1 MFRSYRIGSILGI
14 PIKLDV
20 TFLLILPVFAW
31 VIAVQFVELAEILNL
46 AIGAGIDPDVF
57 AGTEWIWV
65 LGLAA
70 AIGLFV
76 SVLLHELGHSVAA
89 MRYDVPIESITLW
102 LLGGV
107 ASFTEMPKNWRH
119 EFVIAIAGPLVSVGI
134 GVGSYLLLFAVPP
147 AFDGVRFVV
156 AYLAVM
162 NVFLAAFN
170 MLPAFPLDGGRV
182 LRSLLARNRPYAAAT
197 QQAARV
203 GQLFAIALGLF
214 GLLALNFVLI
224 AIAFFVY
231 IAAAGEARQTALE
244 AAVGDLLVA
253 DVMIPSNELVT
264 ARPEETVSDLL
275 ERMFRERHSGFPV
288 VDDGHVVGIV
298 TLEDVQDVAPVERDA
313 MLVRD
318 VMRTDPET
326 LDVDDEVVPAMIT
339 LQRSGADRVLVT
351 DESGGAVGMVTRSD
365 LARALSIGMVRGPR
379 EPDERDRPLEEVS
392 MTDSTPHRW

>member
-31 VIAVQFVELAEILNL
+31 LIAIQLTELATVLNL
-46 AIGAGIDPDVF
+46 AMGAGIDV
-57 AGTEWIWV
+57 ATLEGTEWIWI
-65 LGLAA
+65 LGSAA

-107 ASFTEMPKNWRH
+107 ASFTEMPKDWRQ
-119 EFVIAIAGPLVSVGI
+119 EFVIAIAGPIVSVAI
-134 GVGSYLLLFAVPP
+134 GVVSYAVLLVVPP
-147 AFDGVRFVV
+147 ALDPLRFVF

-162 NVFLAAFN
+162 NVVLAVFN

-182 LRSLLARNRPYAAAT
+182 LRSLLARNRPYAVAT

-214 GLLALNFVLI
+214 GLLALNFIMI

-231 IAAAGEARQTALE
+231 VAAAGEARQTALE
-244 AAVGDLLVA
+244 AAVGDVLVA
-253 DVMIPSNELVT
+253 DVMIPSSELVT
-264 ARPEETVSDLL
+264 VDADETVSDLL

-288 VDDGHVVGIV
+288 LEGGHIVGLV
-298 TLEDVQDVAPVERDA
+298 TLEDVQEVASVERDA
-313 MLVRD
+313 TLVRD
-318 VMRTDPET
+318 VMQTSPEEI
-326 LDVDDEVVPAMIT
+326 DVDDDVVSAMIT
-339 LQRSGADRVLVT
+339 LQRSGTDRVLAT
-351 DESGGAVGMVTRSD
+351 DETGAAVGMVTRSD

-379 EPDERDRPLEEVS
+379 EPEERDRPLEDVS
-392 MTDSTPHRW
+392 MPDSTTHRW